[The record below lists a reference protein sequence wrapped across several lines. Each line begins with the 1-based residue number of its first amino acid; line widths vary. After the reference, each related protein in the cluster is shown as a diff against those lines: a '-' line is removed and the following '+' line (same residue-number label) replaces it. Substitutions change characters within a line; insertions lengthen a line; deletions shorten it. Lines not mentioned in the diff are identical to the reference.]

1 MDGVLVGAGSHIPK
15 EDLKALASTSLHLHN
30 IFPILEQ
37 PCSIIMHWHLLEFG
51 RSNKGSLLSYHEFLH
66 GIHGECTWHSWCNI
80 QDSWKPKPP
89 LSSHVDYL
97 GFKSVARACVRW
109 KTISLIWCEVVVL
122 SPTCCNASG
131 RRVLFYITFSN
142 QFLHCYGLSPAAK
155 QKKCKLQFCEHWQH
169 CFWH

>member
-37 PCSIIMHWHLLEFG
+37 PCSIIMHWHLLEFWAVQQ
-51 RSNKGSLLSYHEFLH
+51 RIPALLPW
-66 GIHGECTWHSWCNI
+66 IPTWHSWCNI

-142 QFLHCYGLSPAAK
+142 RFLHSYSLSPAAK